1 MIPHFIASFDVAL
14 GRKRLRE
21 RKGYLK
27 LSNTIAYGG
36 LSVDALAL
44 YIQLAKL
51 SEKTIVS
58 EIYLREFIKV
68 KNNQRMSLNRLRMA
82 KKELI
87 ELRLLEIK
95 KLRKGSLNFYEWI
108 LKDENYQIKKHFNQA
123 LTLLKSSDE
132 KLSKTL
138 KNNASSIDRKSST
151 ENEKNQNSLYIET
164 RTHARDNKF
173 INNINN
179 INNKEFIKKENLEN
193 LKNKETKEKE
203 NCVFDKT
210 PSFIVDFNKLDKED
224 LELMANKLNNK
235 QALKAKAIKAYK
247 ERNITNFS
255 LEDWILWVD
264 YKLEKE
270 KAPTMATFN
279 HNLNQLVSF
288 GMSAKESISN
298 SISSGWKGLFEVKAQ
313 SGFKKYDKN
322 IKFDFERDEKKM
334 AEFEDMLDRVY
345 GKSDGKREID
355 LDKMVGGNDD
365 GLSWTDMF
373 NYKDKHTHLIDVEVL
388 D

>member
-1 MIPHFIASFDVAL
+1 MIPSFIASFDVAL

-68 KNNQRMSLNRLRMA
+68 KNNQRMSLNRLRIA

-95 KLRKGSLNFYEWI
+95 KVRNGSLNFYEWI
-108 LKDENYQIKKHFNQA
+108 LKDENYQVKKHFNKS
-123 LTLLKSSDE
+123 LSLLKNSDE

-138 KNNASSIDRKSST
+138 KNNASSIDRKLTT

-173 INNINN
+173 INNIN
-179 INNKEFIKKENLEN
+179 INNNKFIKKENLEN
-193 LKNKETKEKE
+193 LKNNQEKKERVFNQNASFVVSFLKLDEKE
-203 NCVFDKT
+203 CEKMA
-210 PSFIVDFNKLDKED
+210 KKEFKVPNAN
-224 LELMANKLNNK
+224 ELMRQIIAFNEKNN
-235 QALKAKAIKAYK
+235 
-247 ERNITNFS
+247 TNFGEELANDFIGYWDAREWKRNGKRMSSIAGS
-255 LEDWILWVD
+255 LYTWLK
-264 YKLEKE
+264 Y
-270 KAPTMATFN
+270 
-279 HNLNQLVSF
+279 
-288 GMSAKESISN
+288 AKEN
-298 SISSGWKGLFEVKAQ
+298 ELRKNQRFNR
-313 SGFKKYDKN
+313 KKEANPSVVDSLMEYYGMK
-322 IKFDFERDEKKM
+322 DE
-334 AEFEDMLDRVY
+334 
-345 GKSDGKREID
+345 
-355 LDKMVGGNDD
+355 N
-365 GLSWTDMF
+365 
-373 NYKDKHTHLIDVEVL
+373 KDKILGCF
-388 D
+388 

>member
-1 MIPHFIASFDVAL
+1 MIPSFIASFDVAI

-68 KNNQRMSLNRLRMA
+68 KNNQRMSLNRLRIA

-95 KLRKGSLNFYEWI
+95 KVRNGSLNFYEWI
-108 LKDENYQIKKHFNQA
+108 LKDENYQVKKHFNKS
-123 LTLLKSSDE
+123 LSLLKNSDE

-138 KNNASSIDRKSST
+138 KNNASSIDRKLTT

-173 INNINN
+173 INNIN
-179 INNKEFIKKENLEN
+179 INNNKFIKKENLEN
-193 LKNKETKEKE
+193 LKNNQEKKERVFNQNASFAVGFLKLDEKE
-203 NCVFDKT
+203 CEKMA
-210 PSFIVDFNKLDKED
+210 KKEFKVPNAN
-224 LELMANKLNNK
+224 ELMRQIIAFNEKNG
-235 QALKAKAIKAYK
+235 
-247 ERNITNFS
+247 TNFGEELANDFIGYWDAREWKRNGKRMSSVAGS
-255 LEDWILWVD
+255 LYTWLK
-264 YKLEKE
+264 Y
-270 KAPTMATFN
+270 
-279 HNLNQLVSF
+279 
-288 GMSAKESISN
+288 AKEN
-298 SISSGWKGLFEVKAQ
+298 ELRKNQRFNR
-313 SGFKKYDKN
+313 KKEANPSVVDSLMEYYGMK
-322 IKFDFERDEKKM
+322 DE
-334 AEFEDMLDRVY
+334 
-345 GKSDGKREID
+345 
-355 LDKMVGGNDD
+355 N
-365 GLSWTDMF
+365 
-373 NYKDKHTHLIDVEVL
+373 KDKLL
-388 D
+388 GCF